1 MVTPCDPKYAAEIPT
16 LAKVHIQ
23 TPTISPYIM
32 LTWTVSIFFVL
43 LVESLFLVETTP
55 SKWCIN
61 IFLLAKTSPSHGF
74 FFVHTAAP
82 KITRPYR
89 PPEQRSTHPVPPV
102 RYLHLGSSPAVGISQ
117 GDSDTGLGIL
127 RMWYYTYHLCIQ
139 VCIDIYIYNVNMY
152 VCVCV
157 KPSS

>member
-55 SKWCIN
+55 SK
-61 IFLLAKTSPSHGF
+61 
-74 FFVHTAAP
+74 
-82 KITRPYR
+82 
-89 PPEQRSTHPVPPV
+89 
-102 RYLHLGSSPAVGISQ
+102 
-117 GDSDTGLGIL
+117 
-127 RMWYYTYHLCIQ
+127 
-139 VCIDIYIYNVNMY
+139 
-152 VCVCV
+152 
-157 KPSS
+157 